1 MARACVK
8 AGLIGFGT
16 IGAGVV
22 KLFKNSSERIS
33 RKSGVKVEL
42 VKICDLDIKRDRGV
56 KVEKSM
62 LTTDVNEIINNPE
75 IDIVIEL
82 MGGYKPACDFVL
94 KAINNGKSV
103 VTANKA
109 MISKYW
115 DELYA
120 ACAKNSVEIMAE
132 ASVGGGIPILRGLD
146 KGLAANRIEKVI
158 GILNGT
164 CNYILTKMSQE
175 KLSFEQALKQAQE
188 LGFAE
193 ADPTLDI
200 EGFDTQHKL
209 IILSKM
215 SFGGKLSANDVHVEG
230 ISKVKDMDIQNADEL
245 GYVMKLLAIGERVE
259 GGVNARVHPAL
270 VEKSRLLASVNNEY
284 NAIYVKGDAVGETMF
299 YGKGAGEMP
308 TASAVMSDVIY
319 LAKNIA
325 NNVKPVFAAPAKKKK
340 AAKIVKMDEIKSKFY
355 LRFNVRDSAGTLAK
369 IAGILGANDISIES
383 VLQKARH
390 THEKVPV
397 VIMTYEAKEANMRKA
412 LKKIDALPVVKE
424 KTVVYRVV

>member
-1 MARACVK
+1 MARASVK

-16 IGAGVV
+16 IGTGVV
-22 KLFKNSSERIS
+22 KLFKNSAELIS

-42 VKICDLDIKRDRGV
+42 VKICDIDIKRDRGV
-56 KVEKSM
+56 KIDRSM
-62 LTTDVNEIINNPE
+62 LTTDVNDIINNPE

-82 MGGYKPACDFVL
+82 MGGYKPASDFVL
-94 KAINNGKSV
+94 KALNNGKCV
-103 VTANKA
+103 VSANKA

-115 DELYA
+115 DELHA

-146 KGLAANRIEKVI
+146 KGLAANKIEKVI

-164 CNYILTKMSQE
+164 CNYILTKMTQE
-175 KLSFEQALKQAQE
+175 KLSFDAALKQAQQ

-209 IILSKM
+209 MILSKM
-215 SFGGKLSANDVHVEG
+215 SFGGKLAASDVHVEG
-230 ISKVKDMDIQNADEL
+230 ISKVKDMDIQYADEL
-245 GYVMKLLAIGERVE
+245 GYVMKLLAIAERTEE
-259 GGVNARVHPAL
+259 GINARVHPSL

-308 TASAVMSDVIY
+308 TASAVLSDVIY

-325 NNVKPVFAAPAKKKK
+325 NNVKPVYAQAAKKKK
-340 AAKIVKMDEIKSKFY
+340 PQKLVKMDEIKSKFY

-397 VIMTYEAKEANMRKA
+397 IIMTYEAKEANMRKA